1 MQLIFRV
8 EGNQQTGLGHLM
20 RCFALAQA
28 AQQAQIAY
36 TFVCSELT
44 QGFLQSR
51 HQWQG
56 NTALIPN
63 DASVD
68 DEIEL
73 IRNLAVEKQVEN
85 STNTHSVF
93 LILDGY
99 QFDHDYQTR
108 LKQVGLSF
116 AYFDDINPFLA
127 NGQQHLAD
135 IIINGAPSAKELA
148 YQQNAPKS
156 RLLLGEAYQ
165 ALRMEFLDLPIVPI
179 SERHSVLISFGGAD
193 AQNHS
198 MHLLA
203 AMSALHIDIPVRL
216 ITGAAYADASR
227 LDSCIKQGRI
237 DSHEQTIE
245 ITMPVQHVH
254 DAQDMADMMLHS
266 KIAVC
271 AAGGSQFELLHCYT
285 PSFLVVV
292 ADNQYPATMK
302 ASEQGWCQA
311 IDWRKDTVRW
321 DDYLSLA
328 NQLATAFHREDELRK
343 AQQMAMKQMQARQ
356 AQGFGAN
363 NILDAC
369 ISQAN
374 LVAKEQ

>member
-1 MQLIFRV
+1 
-8 EGNQQTGLGHLM
+8 M

-51 HQWQG
+51 HLWQG

-73 IRNLAVEKQVEN
+73 IRTLAAEN

-108 LKQVGLSF
+108 LKQVGLPF

-311 IDWRKDTVRW
+311 IDWRKDTIRW

-343 AQQMAMKQMQARQ
+343 AQQMAMKQMQAQQ
-356 AQGFGAN
+356 AQGFGVN